1 MKIIINFAGI
11 PILYKTLGK
20 KKEVEVEF
28 SGGTLR
34 DLMHSLVRKF
44 GPPIQKAVLDEKGD
58 IDMEIRVLL
67 NDGTYLTDD
76 RMQAALKDGDTLFL
90 RGAS

>member
-1 MKIIINFAGI
+1 MKIIVNFSGI

-34 DLMHSLVRKF
+34 ELMHGLLRKF
-44 GPPIQKAVLDEKGD
+44 GPPIQKAVLDENGD

-67 NDGTYLTDD
+67 NDGTYLTED
-76 RMQAALKDGDTLFL
+76 RMQTALNDGDMLFL